1 MKYSREYIERLLG
14 KFVDGLTTELEE
26 QRLAEYFDTADDIPA
41 EWQVYKEMFCSF
53 KTDDYNFSNAEL
65 DAMLTSDI
73 AVEPFAAQIMPK
85 NTSHVWRW
93 MSVAACAAVVVCRNV
108 SLNMLRDAR
117 CNVQID
123 KVGYVTNADNP
134 HNQLEIKESDRMLKQ
149 SIRALSDRH
158 RAIIR
163 MRNVENMP
171 YADIAR
177 ILGTTE
183 SSVRGMISKAR
194 TELIKNLKKAKQ

>member
-1 MKYSREYIERLLG
+1 MTDAESITRDVHEYGDILYRICLLMLKNHADAEDAVQETLLKLWTVRERI
-14 KFVDGLTTELEE
+14 
-26 QRLAEYFDTADDIPA
+26 ADA
-41 EWQVYKEMFCSF
+41 TKMQHMAS
-53 KTDDYNFSNAEL
+53 
-65 DAMLTSDI
+65 
-73 AVEPFAAQIMPK
+73 
-85 NTSHVWRW
+85 
-93 MSVAACAAVVVCRNV
+93 VVCRNV

-123 KVGYVTNADNP
+123 KVVYMANADNP

-177 ILGTTE
+177 IIGTTE

-194 TELIKNLKKAKQ
+194 MELIKNLKKAKQ

>member
-1 MKYSREYIERLLG
+1 MEKQEFVNGTERLR
-14 KFVDGLTTELEE
+14 DGLLK
-26 QRLAEYFDTADDIPA
+26 QAMHYLGDGSDAEDAVQETLLKLWTVRERIADA
-41 EWQVYKEMFCSF
+41 TKMQHMAS
-53 KTDDYNFSNAEL
+53 
-65 DAMLTSDI
+65 
-73 AVEPFAAQIMPK
+73 
-85 NTSHVWRW
+85 
-93 MSVAACAAVVVCRNV
+93 VVCRNI

-117 CNVQID
+117 FNVQIE
-123 KVGYVTNADNP
+123 KVGYMANADNP
-134 HNQLEIKESDRMLKQ
+134 HNQLEIKESDSMLKQ

-171 YADIAR
+171 YTDIAR

-194 TELIKNLKKAKQ
+194 MELIKNLKKAKQ

>member
-1 MKYSREYIERLLG
+1 MEIQEFVNGAERLR
-14 KFVDGLTTELEE
+14 DGLLK
-26 QRLAEYFDTADDIPA
+26 QAMHYLGNGSDAEDAVQETLLKLWTVRERIADA
-41 EWQVYKEMFCSF
+41 TKMQHMAS
-53 KTDDYNFSNAEL
+53 
-65 DAMLTSDI
+65 
-73 AVEPFAAQIMPK
+73 
-85 NTSHVWRW
+85 
-93 MSVAACAAVVVCRNV
+93 VVCRNV

-117 CNVQID
+117 YNVQID
-123 KVGYVTNADNP
+123 KVGYMANADNP

-177 ILGTTE
+177 IIGTTE

-194 TELIKNLKKAKQ
+194 MELIKNLKKAKQ

>member
-1 MKYSREYIERLLG
+1 MEIQDFVNGAESLRDGMLKQAMHYLGNGSDAEDVQETLLKLWTVRERI
-14 KFVDGLTTELEE
+14 
-26 QRLAEYFDTADDIPA
+26 ADA
-41 EWQVYKEMFCSF
+41 TKMQHMAS
-53 KTDDYNFSNAEL
+53 
-65 DAMLTSDI
+65 
-73 AVEPFAAQIMPK
+73 
-85 NTSHVWRW
+85 
-93 MSVAACAAVVVCRNV
+93 VVCRNV

-123 KVGYVTNADNP
+123 KVGYMANADNP

-149 SIRALSDRH
+149 SISALSDRH

-163 MRNVENMP
+163 MRNVENLP

-177 ILGTTE
+177 IIGTTE

-194 TELIKNLKKAKQ
+194 MELLKNIKKAKQ

>member
-1 MKYSREYIERLLG
+1 MEKQEFVNGTERLR
-14 KFVDGLTTELEE
+14 DGLLK
-26 QRLAEYFDTADDIPA
+26 QAMHYLGDGSDAEDAVQETLLKLWTVRERIADA
-41 EWQVYKEMFCSF
+41 TKMQHMAS
-53 KTDDYNFSNAEL
+53 
-65 DAMLTSDI
+65 
-73 AVEPFAAQIMPK
+73 
-85 NTSHVWRW
+85 
-93 MSVAACAAVVVCRNV
+93 VVCRNV

-117 CNVQID
+117 CKVQID
-123 KVGYVTNADNP
+123 KVGNVANADNP

-149 SIRALSDRH
+149 SISALSDRH

-171 YADIAR
+171 YTDIAR

>member
-1 MKYSREYIERLLG
+1 
-14 KFVDGLTTELEE
+14 
-26 QRLAEYFDTADDIPA
+26 
-41 EWQVYKEMFCSF
+41 
-53 KTDDYNFSNAEL
+53 
-65 DAMLTSDI
+65 
-73 AVEPFAAQIMPK
+73 
-85 NTSHVWRW
+85 
-93 MSVAACAAVVVCRNV
+93 
-108 SLNMLRDAR
+108 MLRGAR
-117 CNVQID
+117 SKEKKE
-123 KVGYVTNADNP
+123 KVGYMANADNT
-134 HNQLEIKESDRMLKQ
+134 HKQMEIKERDRMLKQ

-194 TELIKNLKKAKQ
+194 MELIKNLKKAKQ

>member
-1 MKYSREYIERLLG
+1 MQHMAS
-14 KFVDGLTTELEE
+14 
-26 QRLAEYFDTADDIPA
+26 
-41 EWQVYKEMFCSF
+41 
-53 KTDDYNFSNAEL
+53 
-65 DAMLTSDI
+65 
-73 AVEPFAAQIMPK
+73 
-85 NTSHVWRW
+85 
-93 MSVAACAAVVVCRNV
+93 VVCRNI

-117 CNVQID
+117 CNVQIE
-123 KVGYVTNADNP
+123 KVGYMANADNP
-134 HNQLEIKESDRMLKQ
+134 HNQLEIKESDSMLKQ

-171 YADIAR
+171 YTDIAR

-194 TELIKNLKKAKQ
+194 MELIKNLKKAKQ